1 MIKNNLEWLFP
12 PTQEKPLGYKSGG
25 LSHFSADRDAALFR
39 ECLQNSLDADDG
51 NQAVLVEI
59 NLVEV
64 SLDKI
69 GGKTLAV
76 ALQQSIESKYNSDT
90 GRQQFQAALEMLNQ
104 PTIPTL
110 SITDLETTGAEDYDP
125 DSEKV
130 GPWEALTNSEGHS
143 GKSSGTSLGSFGLG
157 KHAPFVTTPLQTVL
171 YSTCYP
177 DQKQKSG
184 YSRRFIGRSIL
195 LTHFTHFNS
204 DSVQLS
210 PDGYLGDGRNPLH
223 NDEIPEFFRLNK
235 PGTRILIPGYNSSG
249 EEDDISWEIRAL
261 NAAAENFFFAIIKK
275 RLELLIGEGNDGII
289 LDAESISS
297 NGDCWSKIED
307 SKTRKYI
314 EVSSFE
320 PVAERY
326 IEGIG
331 DLELRLDV
339 GEGNE
344 RRALALVRHPGLKL
358 TDIAQHLG
366 EANPPIP
373 HHWHPFTAVVSC
385 VPRKNDEVFQNC
397 EPPSHDRLSVG
408 EIPSTDKEG
417 RKKAR
422 GALRDLRDWL
432 YDCIEKY
439 ASPQQSEV
447 DSSAHEL
454 EEFGLVIEDSGRGTK
469 IRLDPIRVLNRA
481 PRDEVIRSSKLVSE
495 QDVEQEDEEGEE
507 MTVPDFGEEGGGS
520 EQGSEVKEGNVAINR
535 ANRIELAPRFRPA
548 FSSSGERETHQ
559 LIVSFS
565 AEHLS
570 SSEDNRIAFRAVGE
584 DEARDKIILMQA
596 ICDGIDWEI
605 EGNIFVLPKNA
616 VGQNDRVEVHLITN
630 EPIGK
635 SAFSLSLVI

>member
-1 MIKNNLEWLFP
+1 MTNNDLEWLFP
-12 PTQEKPLGYKSGG
+12 PTQAKPFGYKSGG

-51 NQAVLVEI
+51 KQAVLVEI
-59 NLVEV
+59 NLVEI
-64 SLDKI
+64 SLAKI
-69 GGKTLAV
+69 GGKTLAA
-76 ALQQSIESKYNSDT
+76 ALQQSIESRYNSDT
-90 GRQQFQAALEMLNQ
+90 GRQQFQAAIELLEH
-104 PTIPTL
+104 PKIPAL
-110 SITDLETTGAEDYDP
+110 SITDMETTGAEDYDP
-125 DSEKV
+125 DSGKV
-130 GPWEALTNSEGHS
+130 GPWEAMTNSEGHS
-143 GKSSGTSLGSFGLG
+143 GKSSGNMLGSFGLG

-171 YSTCYP
+171 YSTCYR

-195 LTHFTHFNS
+195 VTHFNS
-204 DSVQLS
+204 DLVKLS
-210 PDGYLGDGRNPLH
+210 PDGYLGDECNPLH
-223 NDEIPEFFRLNK
+223 NDVIPEFFRLNK
-235 PGTRILIPGYNSSG
+235 PGTRILIPGYNPSG

-261 NAAAENFFFAIIKK
+261 NAAADNFFFAIIKK

-289 LDAESISS
+289 LDAESIKS

-320 PVAERY
+320 PVAECY

-331 DLELRLDV
+331 DLELRIDV

-397 EPPSHDRLSVG
+397 EPPSHDRLSVE

-422 GALRDLRDWL
+422 GALRKLRDWL
-432 YDCIEKY
+432 YDCIEEY

-454 EEFGLVIEDSGRGTK
+454 EEFGLVIEDSGSGTK

-481 PRDEVIRSSKLVSE
+481 PRDEVIRSSQSGSE
-495 QDVEQEDEEGEE
+495 EDVEQEDEEGEE
-507 MTVPDFGEEGGGS
+507 MTVPDSGTESGGS
-520 EQGSEVKEGNVAINR
+520 EQG
-535 ANRIELAPRFRPA
+535 
-548 FSSSGERETHQ
+548 
-559 LIVSFS
+559 
-565 AEHLS
+565 
-570 SSEDNRIAFRAVGE
+570 
-584 DEARDKIILMQA
+584 
-596 ICDGIDWEI
+596 
-605 EGNIFVLPKNA
+605 
-616 VGQNDRVEVHLITN
+616 
-630 EPIGK
+630 
-635 SAFSLSLVI
+635 

>member
-1 MIKNNLEWLFP
+1 MTKNNLEWLFP
-12 PTQEKPLGYKSGG
+12 PTQEKPFGYKSGG

-76 ALQQSIESKYNSDT
+76 ALQQSIESRYNNDT
-90 GRQQFQAALEMLNQ
+90 GRQQFQAAIKLLEQ
-104 PTIPTL
+104 EKIPTL
-110 SITDLETTGAEDYDP
+110 SITDIETIGAEDYDP
-125 DSEKV
+125 DSKKV
-130 GPWEALTNSEGHS
+130 GPWEAMTNSEGHS
-143 GKSSGTSLGSFGLG
+143 GKLSGTSLGSFGLG

-171 YSTCYP
+171 YSTCYL
-177 DQKQKSG
+177 DQKQESG

-195 LTHFTHFNS
+195 VTHFNS
-204 DSVQLS
+204 DSDQLS

-223 NDEIPEFFRLNK
+223 NDVIPEFFRLNK

-261 NAAAENFFFAIIKK
+261 NAAVDNFFFAIIKK

-289 LDAESISS
+289 LDADSIKF

-320 PVAERY
+320 PVAECY

-339 GEGNE
+339 GEGNGK
-344 RRALALVRHPGLKL
+344 RDLALVRHPGLKL

-366 EANPPIP
+366 EASPSIP
-373 HHWHPFTAVVSC
+373 LHWHPFTAVVSC
-385 VPRKNDEVFQNC
+385 VPRNNDEVFRNC
-397 EPPSHDRLSVG
+397 EPPSHDRLSVD

-417 RKKAR
+417 RKKAKS
-422 GALRDLRDWL
+422 ALRELCDWL

-454 EEFGLVIEDSGRGTK
+454 EEFGLVIEDSGSGTK

-481 PRDEVIRSSKLVSE
+481 PRDEVIRSSQPVSE
-495 QDVEQEDEEGEE
+495 QDVEQEDEDGEE
-507 MTVPDFGEEGGGS
+507 MTVPDSGEKSGGS
-520 EQGSEVKEGNVAINR
+520 EQGSEVTEGNVAITR
-535 ANRIELAPRFRPA
+535 ANRIELAPRFRPV
-548 FSSSGERETHQ
+548 FSPSGARETHQ

-565 AEHLS
+565 AVHLS

-596 ICDGIDWEI
+596 ICDGTDWEI
-605 EGNIFVLPKNA
+605 DGNIFIFPKNA
-616 VGQNDRVEVHLITN
+616 VGQNDRVEVHLTTN

-635 SAFSLSLVI
+635 AAFSLSLVI

>member
-1 MIKNNLEWLFP
+1 MTKNNLEWLFP
-12 PTQEKPLGYKSGG
+12 PSPAKPVGYNSGG

-51 NQAVLVEI
+51 KQAVLVGI
-59 NLVEV
+59 DMV
-64 SLDKI
+64 KI
-69 GGKTLAV
+69 PLAQIGRKTLAI
-76 ALQQSIESKYNSDT
+76 ALRQSIESKYNSDT
-90 GRQQFQAALEMLNQ
+90 GRQQFQAAFEMLDQ
-104 PTIPTL
+104 PKIPTL
-110 SITDLETTGAEDYDP
+110 SITDLETVGAPDYDP
-125 DSEKV
+125 ESGEV
-130 GPWEALTNSEGHS
+130 GPWEAMTNSEGHS
-143 GKSSGTSLGSFGLG
+143 VKPSGDKLGSFGLG
-157 KHAPFVTTPLQTVL
+157 KHAPFVTTPLRTVL

-177 DQKQKSG
+177 DQEQESG

-195 LTHFTHFNS
+195 VTHFNS
-204 DSVQLS
+204 DLVQLS
-210 PDGYLGDGRNPLH
+210 PDGYLGDECNPLSD
-223 NDEIPEFFRLNK
+223 NDIPEFFKLNK
-235 PGTRILIPGYNSSG
+235 PGTRVLIPGYSPGG
-249 EEDDISWEIRAL
+249 EEDDFSWEIRAL
-261 NAAAENFFFAIIKK
+261 NAAADNFFFAIIKK
-275 RLELLIGEGNDGII
+275 RLELSIGAGDNGFTI
-289 LDAESISS
+289 DAETIKVD
-297 NGDCWSKIED
+297 GDCWSKIED
-307 SKTRKYI
+307 PRTRKYI

-320 PVAERY
+320 PVAECY

-339 GEGNE
+339 GEKNE
-344 RRALALVRHPGLKL
+344 RRSLALVRHPGLKL

-385 VPRKNDEVFQNC
+385 VPREHDEVFQNC
-397 EPPSHDRLSVG
+397 EPPSHDRLSVE
-408 EIPSTDKEG
+408 EIPPTNKEG

-422 GALRDLRDWL
+422 GALRELRDWL

-454 EEFGLVIEDSGRGTK
+454 EEFGLVIEDSGSGTK

-481 PRDEVIRSSKLVSE
+481 PRDEVIRSSQPVSE

-507 MTVPDFGEEGGGS
+507 MIVPDSGEENGGS
-520 EQGSEVKEGNVAINR
+520 EQGSEVKEGNVAITR
-535 ANRIELAPRFRPA
+535 ANRIELAPRFRPV

-605 EGNIFVLPKNA
+605 DGNIFVIPKNA
-616 VGQNDRVEVHLITN
+616 VDQNERVVVHLTTN

>member
-1 MIKNNLEWLFP
+1 MAKNNLEWIFP
-12 PTQEKPLGYKSGG
+12 PSPAKPVSYSSGG

-51 NQAVLVEI
+51 RQAVLVEI
-59 NLVEV
+59 DMAEIP
-64 SLDKI
+64 LDQI
-69 GGKTLAV
+69 GGKTLAI
-76 ALQQSIESKYNSDT
+76 ALQQSIESRYNSDR

-125 DSEKV
+125 DSGKV
-130 GPWEALTNSEGHS
+130 GPWEAMTNSEGHS
-143 GKSSGTSLGSFGLG
+143 VKPSGDKLGSFGLG
-157 KHAPFVTTPLQTVL
+157 KHAPFVTTPLRTVL
-171 YSTCYP
+171 YSTCYH
-177 DQKQKSG
+177 DQKQESG

-195 LTHFTHFNS
+195 VTHFNS

-210 PDGYLGDGRNPLH
+210 PDGYLEDECKPLYD
-223 NDEIPEFFRLNK
+223 NDIPKFFKLNK
-235 PGTRILIPGYNSSG
+235 PGTTVLIPGYSPG
-249 EEDDISWEIRAL
+249 DEEDDFSWEIRAL
-261 NAAAENFFFAIIKK
+261 NAAADNFFFAIIQR
-275 RLELLIGEGNDGII
+275 RLELLIGSGDNGFTI
-289 LDAESISS
+289 DAEAIAAK
-297 NGDCWSKIED
+297 GDCWSKIED
-307 SKTRKYI
+307 IRTRKYI

-344 RRALALVRHPGLKL
+344 RRSLALVRHPGLKL
-358 TDIAQHLG
+358 TDIAQYLG
-366 EANPPIP
+366 EANPRIP
-373 HHWHPFTAVVSC
+373 HYWHPFTAVVSC
-385 VPRKNDEVFQNC
+385 VPRKDDEVFRNC
-397 EPPSHDRLSVG
+397 EPPSHDRLSVE
-408 EIPSTDKEG
+408 EIPPTDKDG

-422 GALRDLRDWL
+422 GALRELRDWL

-439 ASPQQSEV
+439 ASPQESEV

-454 EEFGLVIEDSGRGTK
+454 EEFGLVIEDSGSGTK

-481 PRDEVIRSSKLVSE
+481 PRDEVIRSSQPDPD
-495 QDVEQEDEEGEE
+495 QDVEQEDEDGEE
-507 MTVPDFGEEGGGS
+507 MTVPDTSEEGGGS

-535 ANRIELAPRFRPA
+535 ANRIELTPRFRPVL
-548 FSSSGERETHQ
+548 SPSGERETHQ

-596 ICDGIDWEI
+596 ICDGTDLEI
-605 EGNIFVLPKNA
+605 NGNIFVLSKNA
-616 VGQNDRVEVHLITN
+616 VDQNDRVEVHLTTI
-630 EPIGK
+630 EPIGRA
-635 SAFSLSLVI
+635 AFFLSLVI